1 MNLNNNPTIEQLRDL
16 LKRCDDS
23 AGSHIL
29 WVKKTGDVHLSLLS
43 PNQSS
48 ITFQQAHPDM
58 QIQVETFLA
67 GNEYVGVEA
76 AADEEWVLELF
87 EKLVTE
93 WSRVRGRSDVVYIGN
108 F

>member
-16 LKRCDDS
+16 LERCDDS

-29 WVKKTGDVHLSLLS
+29 WVNKSGDVHLSHLS
-43 PNQSS
+43 PDQSS
-48 ITFQQAHPDM
+48 IAFQQAHPDTR
-58 QIQVETFLA
+58 IQVETFLA
-67 GNEYVGVEA
+67 GNEYVGPEA
-76 AADEEWVLELF
+76 AADEEWVSELF

-93 WSRVRGRSDVVYIGN
+93 WSQVKGRSDVVYIGN